1 MSSRHVLLIEDD
13 AKKAQDIKALLSQ
26 LLPSAILTEASTI
39 QEAKKRL
46 RRQLFDLAIVDMALA
61 GRPSLQGKGNP
72 TQFPNGGL
80 EILRTIA
87 ARNLETKAIV
97 ITQFPTVDLEKETVD
112 LKNLKQKMEI
122 LLGERFLSSILYQP
136 ADKIWEEH
144 FKKSLDC
151 L

>member
-1 MSSRHVLLIEDD
+1 LLGG
-13 AKKAQDIKALLSQ
+13 LLFKERE
-26 LLPSAILTEASTI
+26 T
-39 QEAKKRL
+39 
-46 RRQLFDLAIVDMALA
+46 
-61 GRPSLQGKGNP
+61 P

-87 ARNLETKAIV
+87 ARDLQTKAIV

-112 LKNLKQKMEI
+112 LKNLKHKMEI

-136 ADKIWEEH
+136 ADKIWEEQ